1 MVPERVPLAQ
11 RALTLARIAA
21 LHASSLPLTVLLD
34 QLADRHLGS
43 GNKLAIPLGLLL
55 MAILVILGKFFA
67 ATEVRFQFKS
77 KTQRG
82 NLLERGWGVL
92 RDDRGL
98 RGRVTRP
105 VRHLALIVL
114 LLVEAAWMVAD
125 LLPRVNQV

>member
-67 ATEVRFQFKS
+67 V
-77 KTQRG
+77 
-82 NLLERGWGVL
+82 ERGWGVL